1 MDRELTRLLSQM
13 DEKLRN
19 KYLSIPIVREY
30 VLNENGWYEKVKPV
44 EKRKVKVKFK
54 KSNKNKTKT
63 TTTKTKTKMIT
74 TEAPSMNGTKKGKIQ
89 KNGGEVT
96 LNGYFKVAEGTFEIL
111 KHNIEN
117 KINTL
122 LIGPTGLGKT
132 DIVANIA
139 KVLGLPLTI
148 FDMGTM
154 TDPIMGLVGTHI
166 IEVKDGKTSSQF
178 KKSRFSEVIQKPGIV
193 LLDEVNRA
201 AAAANNLL
209 FPCLDFRR
217 ELPMEYSFGDTTP
230 VEIHKDCVFFATA
243 NIGSQYTGTH
253 KLDRALIDRFMI
265 ISVDALSKD
274 QIISSLEVTHPNMS
288 GTSRQKI
295 VNVYQG
301 INKEHDEF
309 RIGFNLSIRHLK
321 TVATL
326 VENGFSIYDSY
337 YAICKGLGGKE
348 GLKAIETILKA

>member
-1 MDRELTRLLSQM
+1 MSPLTKEKKTRGRSTRGRKKLAESEVHNKMLELVSEELG
-13 DEKLRN
+13 K
-19 KYLSIPIVREY
+19 K
-30 VLNENGWYEKVKPV
+30 KKPA
-44 EKRKVKVKFK
+44 K
-54 KSNKNKTKT
+54 
-63 TTTKTKTKMIT
+63 
-74 TEAPSMNGTKKGKIQ
+74 PSKDSKINISGK
-89 KNGGEVT
+89 EVT
-96 LNGYFKVAEGTFEIL
+96 LNGYFKIELGTFQIL
-111 KHNIEN
+111 KHNIRN

-132 DIVANIA
+132 DVAVNIA
-139 KVLGLPLTI
+139 EVLNVPITI

-154 TDPIMGLVGTHI
+154 TDPIMGLVGTHV
-166 IEVKDGKTSSQF
+166 IEVKDGKTYSQF

-230 VEIHKDCVFFATA
+230 IKIHPDCVFFATA

-265 ISVDALSKD
+265 IAVDSLNIGQTVST
-274 QIISSLEVTHPNMS
+274 LEVTHPKL
-288 GTSRQKI
+288 TTTDRTKI
-295 VNVYQG
+295 VDIFTR

-309 RIGFNLSIRHLK
+309 KIGFSLSIRHLK

-326 VENGFSIYDSY
+326 VQNKFTIYDSY
-337 YAICKGLGGKE
+337 YAICKGLGGKD
-348 GLKAIETILKA
+348 GLKAIESILNSSKR